1 VIEATNRRE
10 RALGW
15 LGAVPHWLYP
25 TLLRQNGPLWS
36 QVVVWLSTIGT
47 FLTVTGVVFRV
58 IIDDADRTR
67 VYVNRDTGAQL
78 GIDATMRASRWVRYG
93 LHDFD
98 FALISARPVRDI
110 VVGLLLVG
118 TTAVC
123 VTGPWL
129 ALKRVRLDFRRA
141 VRRRG

>member
-1 VIEATNRRE
+1 
-10 RALGW
+10 
-15 LGAVPHWLYP
+15 
-25 TLLRQNGPLWS
+25 
-36 QVVVWLSTIGT
+36 
-47 FLTVTGVVFRV
+47 
-58 IIDDADRTR
+58 
-67 VYVNRDTGAQL
+67 
-78 GIDATMRASRWVRYG
+78 MRASRWVRYG